1 MTETLL
7 LRMPEAGRPA
17 YWLVVDTFGNRM
29 GQVQSGTLAE
39 AGPFA
44 AGRRVRVYVPGS
56 AVMLFPVAIPSHNL
70 QKILQAAPFALED
83 KLAEDVE
90 TLHFAAGR
98 RAGNAYPI
106 AVVARARMRQW
117 LDELAAAG
125 LRPTEIIP
133 DMLALPTR
141 DNTLIIVQDIV
152 QDGEY
157 LLARFPDGTALA
169 AETSLMP
176 LLIQRH
182 QTIRDETL
190 RCTHALLH
198 APDETAAQAIAHI
211 LTDLHMETAYRPLNG
226 DAITLMAMTAQNAWT
241 IDLLQGEF
249 RLHGGMN
256 QYWQQWRTA
265 VMLLVALCAVIIA
278 QQGISYFRLRHE
290 AASLDTQVAKL
301 FHAALPDVH
310 RMVRPRAQMR
320 QRLSQ
325 LTGGGGNASGPL
337 RMLMAVGNALQSQ
350 SGVQLQGFSYHGGT
364 LQLQVQASS
373 MHALSTMKSVLAR
386 NPAFSVNLDSVNSSA
401 GQTTGRLTISGS
413 GA

>member
-17 YWLVVDTFGNRM
+17 NWLVVDAFGNRM
-29 GQVQSGTLAE
+29 GQVQGGTLAE

-56 AVMLFPVAIPSHNL
+56 AVTLFHVAIPSHNL
-70 QKILQAAPFALED
+70 HKILQAAPFALED

-90 TLHFAAGR
+90 TLHFAVGR

-125 LRPTEIIP
+125 LKPAEIIP

-141 DNTLIIVQDIV
+141 DNTLIVV
-152 QDGEY
+152 QDGEH

-176 LLIQRH
+176 LLIQRY
-182 QTIRDETL
+182 QAMLEETL
-190 RCTHALLH
+190 RCTHALIH
-198 APDETAAQAIAHI
+198 APDETAVQAITHT
-211 LTDLHMETAYRPLNG
+211 LGDLHMEPAYRPLNG
-226 DAITLMAMTAQNAWT
+226 DAITLMAVTAQNAWT

-256 QYWQQWRTA
+256 EHWQHWRTA
-265 VMLLVALCAVIIA
+265 AMLLIALCTAVIA
-278 QQGISYFRLRHE
+278 QQGVSYFRLRHE
-290 AASLDTQVAKL
+290 AASLDTQVATL

-310 RMVRPRAQMR
+310 RMVRPRAQMQ

-325 LTGGGGNASGPL
+325 LTGGNGNTDGPL
-337 RMLMAVGNALQSQ
+337 RILMAVGNALQSQ

-364 LQLQVQASS
+364 LQLQLQASGID
-373 MHALSTMKSVLAR
+373 ALNNVKSVLAR
-386 NPAFSVNLDSVNSSA
+386 NTAFSVNLDSVNSGA